1 MKGGRIH
8 MKPYQGILAFISYC
22 VLQLIV
28 SGLISLENYEVIS
41 GIIALVAFGWLLHKK
56 RMLHMSSRDLKGSQL
71 FFCLGIGLGLALIS
85 KIAIVLGVLSQEPV
99 PEQTTVTLFY
109 WIQYMA
115 TRIVLIPVVEE
126 LLFRGIL
133 FGSFAS
139 SFSYKIAMVLSAAIF
154 ALLHLTISWPSVFL
168 IGILLAWI
176 YWRTDNLAVTMV
188 IHGTINL
195 GTFLSM
201 PILTLLAA
209 NRTLG
214 IMAGLLMVLL
224 GIGITCLSTKM
235 FLKKH
240 DALPA

>member
-1 MKGGRIH
+1 

-71 FFCLGIGLGLALIS
+71 FFCLGIGLGLALFS
-85 KIAIVLGVLSQEPV
+85 KISVVLGVLSGAPV
-99 PEQTTVTLFY
+99 LEMLLPDSFLWIPTVV
-109 WIQYMA
+109 
-115 TRIVLIPVVEE
+115 VLGPVAEE
-126 LLFRGIL
+126 LVYRGIL
-133 FGSFAS
+133 FGSFS
-139 SFSYKIAMVLSAAIF
+139 RSFSYKAAIVLSTVLF
-154 ALLHLTISWPSVFL
+154 LPGHNLISGLSVFVV
-168 IGILLAWI
+168 GVLLAWI

-201 PILTLLAA
+201 PILALLAV

-214 IMAGLLMVLL
+214 IMAALLMVLL

-235 FLKKH
+235 FLQKH